1 MGLRGHAANFK
12 HDGKFTQHYGAISFI
27 PAYAVA
33 VSLYKNIFCKHK
45 HCFVGNFII
54 MCKYSS

>member
-12 HDGKFTQHYGAISFI
+12 HGGKFTQHYGAISFI

-54 MCKYSS
+54 MQIQ